1 MSRQEQFRN
10 FLTTF
15 YNLTDIGHQMV
26 QNIASDEEKEV
37 QSDNGPFNNIPREIL
52 FKIFSYLNLYSLV
65 QCSQVSKLFK
75 GVASDPLHYAE
86 VNLKPMFYC
95 VTNDTLK
102 YLFSRTHY
110 LQRLDIS
117 WCGNYG
123 KMSPKVLRSF
133 LCGRGLQI
141 TSLIMSNCHVVT
153 QEVFG
158 QLGNSCPNLEELNL
172 SNCHTLDVNAMVCPE
187 NMSRLRSLYLYRT
200 NILTAEL
207 KHILLNN
214 PLSECL
220 DIGSCSKVDAD
231 VICTFL
237 SKHNRKLKGL
247 DLWRHLSLTSRG
259 VAALSHLTELV
270 ELDLGWCS
278 NVDANTGCIISVV
291 KSCQKISK
299 LFLTAHRQTSDREI
313 LAIQDSLTEL
323 RYLNI
328 MGTRNVS
335 TNAIEDLAKTLT
347 DQILLLDIGYCEQLE
362 DQEFLSRLMYI
373 LPNCHVVSSFNQS

>member
-1 MSRQEQFRN
+1 MNIECIPYSS
-10 FLTTF
+10 TF
-15 YNLTDIGHQMV
+15 F
-26 QNIASDEEKEV
+26 NIFAIHIRVYIYKFV
-37 QSDNGPFNNIPREIL
+37 F
-52 FKIFSYLNLYSLV
+52 
-65 QCSQVSKLFK
+65 
-75 GVASDPLHYAE
+75 A
-86 VNLKPMFYC
+86 
-95 VTNDTLK
+95 
-102 YLFSRTHY
+102 
-110 LQRLDIS
+110 DIS

-187 NMSRLRSLYLYRT
+187 NMSRLRSLNLYRT

-214 PLSECL
+214 PLLECL

-247 DLWRHLSLTSRG
+247 DLWRHLSLTSR
-259 VAALSHLTELV
+259 
-270 ELDLGWCS
+270 
-278 NVDANTGCIISVV
+278 
-291 KSCQKISK
+291 
-299 LFLTAHRQTSDREI
+299 
-313 LAIQDSLTEL
+313 
-323 RYLNI
+323 
-328 MGTRNVS
+328 
-335 TNAIEDLAKTLT
+335 
-347 DQILLLDIGYCEQLE
+347 
-362 DQEFLSRLMYI
+362 
-373 LPNCHVVSSFNQS
+373 

>member
-1 MSRQEQFRN
+1 MYSIVV
-10 FLTTF
+10 
-15 YNLTDIGHQMV
+15 Y
-26 QNIASDEEKEV
+26 
-37 QSDNGPFNNIPREIL
+37 IL
-52 FKIFSYLNLYSLV
+52 CNHFCNSYTRVHLQIRFS
-65 QCSQVSKLFK
+65 
-75 GVASDPLHYAE
+75 
-86 VNLKPMFYC
+86 
-95 VTNDTLK
+95 
-102 YLFSRTHY
+102 
-110 LQRLDIS
+110 DIS

-187 NMSRLRSLYLYRT
+187 NMSRLRSLNLYRT

-214 PLSECL
+214 PLLECL

-247 DLWRHLSLTSRG
+247 DLWRHLSLTSR
-259 VAALSHLTELV
+259 
-270 ELDLGWCS
+270 
-278 NVDANTGCIISVV
+278 
-291 KSCQKISK
+291 
-299 LFLTAHRQTSDREI
+299 
-313 LAIQDSLTEL
+313 
-323 RYLNI
+323 
-328 MGTRNVS
+328 
-335 TNAIEDLAKTLT
+335 
-347 DQILLLDIGYCEQLE
+347 
-362 DQEFLSRLMYI
+362 
-373 LPNCHVVSSFNQS
+373 